1 MYAVFV
7 LNEIMAYV
15 RHKDSKAY
23 AVYLD
28 FFEKVNRTKLL
39 FKLMY
44 NINREIWLL
53 IKNFDANLLLF
64 VHKQRPNLGAFL
76 FDSRSKIVN
85 HRGPASPD
93 LFNDY
98 INKLIVM

>member
-1 MYAVFV
+1 MRTIFTTLYRLRRVEKNSCMYAVFV

-28 FFEKVNRTKLL
+28 FFDKVNRTKLL

-64 VHKQRPNLGAFL
+64 VQDNKGQI
-76 FDSRSKIVN
+76 S
-85 HRGPASPD
+85 GPFSST
-93 LFNDY
+93 
-98 INKLIVM
+98 VGVGRR